1 MNLQIPYTRP
11 PAVDKTTQQLA
22 LLSSCLAFIIV
33 ILDVSVVN
41 VALKSLHAEFPST
54 IAYLEWVVSG
64 YTLTFAAF
72 LLTAG
77 ALGDRFGPKKV
88 FIVGFIIFAVTSF
101 LCGIAHDLT
110 ALIIYRLM
118 QGLGAALVVPA
129 SLAIVHQSFPEQD
142 ERSRAIGLWA
152 ASGGMALALGPVF
165 GGLLISLTHWR
176 AIFFVNVPIALVGS
190 ILAWQC
196 VKADTGNTAGRVID
210 ILGQIL
216 AALALGGFTLA
227 LIQVGSNGLRAPL
240 VIGGAIVFLF
250 AGPAF
255 IYVQNRKAHPMLPLS
270 LFKNAH
276 FSASCLIGI
285 LVNFAF
291 YGLIFLFSLF
301 FQYAWTYSP
310 LDTGLAFLPMT
321 GSIMIANLLCGKLMV
336 KHGYRAVL
344 TGGIVLA
351 ALGYLSMMPFVAD
364 GVYVHIGAQFVI
376 AGAGIGL
383 AVPAMTNAMV
393 SSTAPRFIGVASG
406 VLNASRQIGGLIGV
420 ASMGLII
427 GDVSAERFAS
437 GMAPA
442 LRWSIAALA
451 VGGVISFVGL
461 RRTAGVTTAPSPGTS

>member
-1 MNLQIPYTRP
+1 MR
-11 PAVDKTTQQLA
+11 KLA
-22 LLSSCLAFIIV
+22 LLSSCLAFVIV

-41 VALKSLHAEFPST
+41 VALKSLHAQFPST
-54 IAYLEWVVSG
+54 IDYLEWVVNG

-77 ALGDRFGPKKV
+77 ALGDRYGPKKV
-88 FIVGFIIFAVTSF
+88 FIVGFIIFAITSL
-101 LCGIAHDLT
+101 LCGVAHNLT
-110 ALIIYRLM
+110 ALIVYRLM

-129 SLAIVHQSFPEQD
+129 SLAIVHQTFPEKNA
-142 ERSRAIGLWA
+142 RSRAISLWA
-152 ASGGMALALGPVF
+152 ASGGMALAFGPVF

-190 ILAWQC
+190 ILAWRC
-196 VKADTGNTAGRVID
+196 VKADAVNPAGRAID
-210 ILGQIL
+210 ISGQVL
-216 AALALGGFTLA
+216 AVLALGGFTLA
-227 LIQVGSNGLRAPL
+227 LIQVGANGLRAPL
-240 VIGGAIVFLF
+240 VIGGALLF
-250 AGPAF
+250 MAAGPAF
-255 IYVQNRKAHPMLPLS
+255 VVVQAKKAHPMLPLS

-276 FSASCLIGI
+276 FTAACLVGI

-301 FQYAWTYSP
+301 FQYSWAYSP
-310 LDTGLAFLPMT
+310 LNTGLAFLPMT

-344 TGGIVLA
+344 IGGIFLA

-364 GVYVHIGAQFVI
+364 GAYWHIGAQFI
-376 AGAGIGL
+376 LAGLGIGL

-393 SSTAPRFIGVASG
+393 SATEARFIGVASG

-427 GDVSAERFAS
+427 GDISAERFSS
-437 GMAPA
+437 GMVPA
-442 LRWSIAALA
+442 LAWSIAALA
-451 VGGVISFVGL
+451 VGGVISVIGL
-461 RRTAGVTTAPSPGTS
+461 RQTAAVPTVLSRPAS